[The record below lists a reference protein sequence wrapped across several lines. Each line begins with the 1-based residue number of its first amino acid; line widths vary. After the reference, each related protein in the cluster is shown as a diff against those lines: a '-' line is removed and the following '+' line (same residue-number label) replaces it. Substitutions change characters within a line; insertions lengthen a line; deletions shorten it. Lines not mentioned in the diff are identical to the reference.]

1 MYNRYMP
8 KVQDVNDYIEVGKTR
23 PPQTSPPPPAPGP
36 LPEDMPP
43 LPPFYG
49 RPPRPAPPPPPSA
62 PPEDAPSGLG
72 GLLAGLHMPKLELD
86 DLLLLAIVFLVLR
99 EDGDEDLML
108 IIAALYLLGQN

>member
-8 KVQDVNDYIEVGKTR
+8 KIQNVNDYIEEKKC
-23 PPQTSPPPPAPGP
+23 PPSDPPPEG
-36 LPEDMPP
+36 MTP

-49 RPPRPAPPPPPSA
+49 HPPRPAPPPR
-62 PPEDAPSGLG
+62 PPEDGPSGLG
-72 GLLAGLHMPKLELD
+72 NLLSGLHMPKLELD
-86 DLLLLAIVFLVLR
+86 DLLLLAILFLVLR

>member
-8 KVQDVNDYIEVGKTR
+8 KVQDVNDYIEEKKC
-23 PPQTSPPPPAPGP
+23 PPPEPPPGP
-36 LPEDMPP
+36 LPDGMPP

-49 RPPRPAPPPPPSA
+49 HPPRPVPPPPR
-62 PPEDAPSGLG
+62 PPEDAPSGPG
-72 GLLAGLHMPKLELD
+72 SLLSGLHMPKLELD
-86 DLLLLAIVFLVLR
+86 DLLLLAILFLVLR